1 MVLPRGELKVIRP
14 SSAIWRRVRF
24 ENDKNLDYEE
34 IVADDKSGAAAGAL
48 ARACGGL
55 PDGAAPANN
64 SIQFPQ
70 GESGRHAHAAAAG
83 ERIALCRAR
92 QRHDRSGVRLSV
104 RRLESRAEERP

>member
-55 PDGAAPANN
+55 PDGAAPT
-64 SIQFPQ
+64 SIQFP
-70 GESGRHAHAAAAG
+70 ESGSGAHAHAAAAG
-83 ERIALCRAR
+83 KRASIRRAR
-92 QRHDRSGVRLSV
+92 QRHDRSGVRLS
-104 RRLESRAEERP
+104 